1 MSIKLTNK
9 RKIVNKI
16 LGQKRFILLVT
27 MAIEIDTMVVVK
39 YYVNELKT
47 SSMYTTSVHFL
58 TRG

>member
-1 MSIKLTNK
+1 MYIGTHIAVIFQAIS
-9 RKIVNKI
+9 
-16 LGQKRFILLVT
+16 LVT

>member
-27 MAIEIDTMVVVK
+27 MAIESKMIIRYLLYMK
-39 YYVNELKT
+39 MIRK
-47 SSMYTTSVHFL
+47 FKF
-58 TRG
+58 

>member
-27 MAIEIDTMVVVK
+27 MAIESKMIDPRPS
-39 YYVNELKT
+39 Y
-47 SSMYTTSVHFL
+47 MYC
-58 TRG
+58 